1 MLDFDLRPGVG
12 AWIGVGRRSNYG
24 FGRWAGVAD
33 CRLAWDLRYG
43 VLWFVATGTR
53 RVVTVLWRWRL
64 VEPGAERRVCSCSRS
79 QIADYADRRCEVNAL
94 SKAVFRIVAL

>member
-12 AWIGVGRRSNYG
+12 AWIGVGRRSNCG

-64 VEPGAERRVCSCSRS
+64 VEPGAERRVFLFAFPDRRLCRS
-79 QIADYADRRCEVNAL
+79 QVNAL